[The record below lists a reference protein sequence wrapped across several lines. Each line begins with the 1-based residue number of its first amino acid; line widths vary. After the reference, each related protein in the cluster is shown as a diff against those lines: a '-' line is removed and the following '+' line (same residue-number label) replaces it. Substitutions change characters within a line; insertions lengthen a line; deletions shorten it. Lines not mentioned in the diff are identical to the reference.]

1 MNLTVSNLI
10 PRLVALAL
18 AVFTLPAWA
27 QSPAT
32 GTTPPASPP
41 ATATAPTAAPVERM
55 GRELN
60 GHLFLPS
67 HIMEDPFS
75 YTAFGTFFGLGA
87 GNAVGPAVNPDTPP
101 PYFSGEKWYGYT
113 GLGLGMLLNVRILE
127 YLSVRAGLITTAY
140 LGTGSGAAL
149 TIGTSAR
156 ITGDVGVK
164 GSLPVGENF
173 RFSAAVD
180 AAYGPTYALLLADGI
195 RSIIDNCPTN
205 PDQCRNSLNAALQ
218 ADDTVTWTAGLAGSW
233 APLPYLGFTANVQ
246 FIAPTKTGTNSIA
259 QNGMAFAGSGEFD
272 ALPLVRWLPV
282 GVNVAYQITTGVG
295 GNKVP
300 TAQEA
305 GFGFWYTGRKD
316 LALGLEIDWKW
327 STLATEQVS
336 TATLAWLNL
345 RYYWN

>member
-1 MNLTVSNLI
+1 VPRSRPVNAM
-10 PRLVALAL
+10 RLVALTLAVSSGSAL
-18 AVFTLPAWA
+18 AQEAA
-27 QSPAT
+27 
-32 GTTPPASPP
+32 PPPP
-41 ATATAPTAAPVERM
+41 VAATAPAPVKVEKM
-55 GRELN
+55 GRELG

-67 HIMEDPFS
+67 HLLEDPFS
-75 YTAFGTFFGLGA
+75 YTAFGTTFGLGA
-87 GNAVGPAVNPDTPP
+87 GNAVGPAVNPEPP
-101 PYFSGEKWYGYT
+101 PYFSGEKWYGFT

-127 YLSVRAGLITTAY
+127 YLAVRAGLNTTAY

-149 TIGTSAR
+149 TVGTSAR

-195 RSIIDNCPTN
+195 RSIIENCPTN
-205 PDQCRNSLNAALQ
+205 PEQCRDSLSASLQ
-218 ADDTVTWTAGLAGSW
+218 ADDTITWTAGLAGAW

-259 QNGMAFAGSGEFD
+259 QNGMNFAGSGEFD
-272 ALPLVRWLPV
+272 ALPLVKWLPL

-305 GFGFWYTGRKD
+305 GFGFYYTGRRD
-316 LALGLEIDWKW
+316 LALGLEIDWRW
-327 STLATEQVS
+327 NTLATAQVA
-336 TATLAWLNL
+336 TATVAWLNL